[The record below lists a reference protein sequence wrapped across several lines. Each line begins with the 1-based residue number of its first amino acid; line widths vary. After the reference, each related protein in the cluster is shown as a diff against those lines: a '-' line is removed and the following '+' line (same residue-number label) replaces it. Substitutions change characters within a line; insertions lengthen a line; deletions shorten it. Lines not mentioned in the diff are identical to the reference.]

1 MCRRGSVRE
10 NGAAPTEAHHYYCDI
25 ENANRTND
33 VATPATYQQ
42 LQIPPPMSL
51 DTALYSRLTPA
62 DERWS
67 ITFNLAEKP
76 RDAFS

>member
-1 MCRRGSVRE
+1 MCRRGSVKE
-10 NGAAPTEAHHYYCDI
+10 NDAAPTEAHDYYNV
-25 ENANRTND
+25 ENANRTD
-33 VATPATYQQ
+33 DAATPATYQQ